1 MSRKLLA
8 ALLLMVAGAALAVAQ
23 SKEAERL
30 GECARTLR
38 EIFNIPDAIPQELI
52 DKAECVGVIPST
64 KKAAI
69 GIGGSYGRGAFVCRT
84 GENFAGAWSPPAMYR
99 LEGANIGFQLGGEA
113 TDFILL
119 VMNPGGVKKLLAS
132 KFTLGVDASVAGG
145 PKGRTSEA
153 ATDAQL
159 GAEILTYS
167 RTKGLFAG
175 VSLEGS
181 PVSQDSEANK
191 KIYGKPIEARALLLD
206 AAEPAPPAGKAL
218 VDLLNQ
224 RTPKNKSGN

>member
-1 MSRKLLA
+1 MY
-8 ALLLMVAGAALAVAQ
+8 
-23 SKEAERL
+23 
-30 GECARTLR
+30 
-38 EIFNIPDAIPQELI
+38 ELSGGS
-52 DKAECVGVIPST
+52 VGFQ
-64 KKAAI
+64 
-69 GIGGSYGRGAFVCRT
+69 IGGES
-84 GENFAGAWSPPAMYR
+84 
-99 LEGANIGFQLGGEA
+99 